1 MLSMYQTYHSDLIYA
16 SNLQDLPDLES
27 IGVLSSTLDVRQCL
41 RFDCLGWKK
50 CDENIFLGLKGHE

>member
-41 RFDCLGWKK
+41 RFDCLG
-50 CDENIFLGLKGHE
+50 